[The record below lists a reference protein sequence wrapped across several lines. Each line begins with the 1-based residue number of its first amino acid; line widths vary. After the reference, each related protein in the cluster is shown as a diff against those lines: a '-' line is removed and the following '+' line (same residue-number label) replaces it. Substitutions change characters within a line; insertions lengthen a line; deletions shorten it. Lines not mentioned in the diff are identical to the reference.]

1 MHCFDQAAALRQCS
15 AELDRLGAGPL
26 ADAAIAARTALA
38 QRDGNEMLTAARTL
52 REAAVTTRCMRR
64 PGVRRPRFGER
75 RRRDRAACVPINRK
89 KVAMMHTYRELIIGG
104 VLVAPVISYA
114 ATALVIF
121 LLLRPL
127 LHRIGFARLF
137 SNPSLAELSVY
148 VSMFGLLTLFF

>member
-1 MHCFDQAAALRQCS
+1 M
-15 AELDRLGAGPL
+15 
-26 ADAAIAARTALA
+26 T
-38 QRDGNEMLTAARTL
+38 
-52 REAAVTTRCMRR
+52 
-64 PGVRRPRFGER
+64 
-75 RRRDRAACVPINRK
+75 
-89 KVAMMHTYRELIIGG
+89 HTYRELIIDG

-137 SNPSLAELSVY
+137 SNPSLAELSIY

>member
-1 MHCFDQAAALRQCS
+1 
-15 AELDRLGAGPL
+15 
-26 ADAAIAARTALA
+26 
-38 QRDGNEMLTAARTL
+38 
-52 REAAVTTRCMRR
+52 MRR

-75 RRRDRAACVPINRK
+75 RSCDRATCLPINRK

-104 VLVAPVISYA
+104 VLVAPIISYA

-148 VSMFGLLTLFF
+148 VSMFGLLTLFL